1 MLPKIGLEI
10 RESWIWGIFCILAP
24 IKVQERHCAQ
34 KKHCLLLRQLRPQ
47 LQISLTAGTCC
58 RGWLKPALRGC
69 KNVVYGNLRAT
80 SFLLCVDTVGFQVL
94 SHQAQEVGDLL
105 VCLALVALLVTIN
118 THL

>member
-1 MLPKIGLEI
+1 M
-10 RESWIWGIFCILAP
+10 
-24 IKVQERHCAQ
+24 
-34 KKHCLLLRQLRPQ
+34 
-47 LQISLTAGTCC
+47 
-58 RGWLKPALRGC
+58 
-69 KNVVYGNLRAT
+69 VYGNLRAT